1 MLSCILWFEGFV
13 LLIHWTFQ
21 APAIYQGTVGVAG
34 AFARLA
40 HKLAKNTKTNTRGDS
55 ARFRPCFGR

>member
-40 HKLAKNTKTNTRGDS
+40 NKLA
-55 ARFRPCFGR
+55 